1 MRIVID
7 TNVLISA
14 TFWTGKPKQ
23 LLNKVRRGQV
33 TFITSETLLEE
44 LKEVLTREDKP
55 FKLSEEKAERVVTT
69 MRDLAEI
76 VQTKSHL
83 TVCQDEMDNR
93 VIECAIDGR
102 AECIV
107 SGDLHLLGLK
117 SFKNVKI
124 MTASEFLRDSERV

>member
-102 AECIV
+102 PECIV